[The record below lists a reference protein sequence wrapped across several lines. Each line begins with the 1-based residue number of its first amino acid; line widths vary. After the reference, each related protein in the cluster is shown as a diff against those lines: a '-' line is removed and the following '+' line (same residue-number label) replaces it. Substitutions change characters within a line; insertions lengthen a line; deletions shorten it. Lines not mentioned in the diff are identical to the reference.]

1 MDKEEDNEKLLAS
14 LMAGEPVKAD
24 EPEDKVDDPAPD
36 DKGTQAGELEL
47 PKYTKQ
53 IKAPKKTAEES
64 AAELR
69 RQRDEARKALAEKEE
84 QLAKASQAGT
94 IFDEVKKLIKK
105 DEVTPDDL
113 KQIFDDYDFTKREKE
128 ALEKNL
134 KETQAKLRDYDIN
147 SSPDF
152 IDNYLKPIELA
163 VESLKAEILPIIGD
177 EAMPVPNG
185 AAEELE
191 KLVESGNIT
200 PTSVKVALMKIKQA
214 YVDADIDYEM
224 PSVKNVTGYLLDI
237 AKGVSEKNKAYEEW
251 ESVKEQKKREQEE
264 AQQHRQG
271 IVQVKSRQERRKI
284 AQEFLDRFV
293 NNEDFDYLAEMHG
306 ADDVMTTIAEQ
317 HSFLT
322 DIMDD
327 PSKAPTYDGLLEA
340 FAKAKLFDRMIEEKK
355 GEMKLAIAKK
365 EKVKMEGVARP
376 ASQSQDASDP
386 TVKMLR
392 EMGVG
397 I

>member
-1 MDKEEDNEKLLAS
+1 MMSAVTLSTDESDDN
-14 LMAGEPVKAD
+14 G
-24 EPEDKVDDPAPD
+24 DDQKSD
-36 DKGTQAGELEL
+36 DKTPVAGELEL

-69 RQRDEARKALAEKEE
+69 RQRDEARQALAEKEE
-84 QLAKASQAGT
+84 QLAKANQAGT

-147 SSPDF
+147 SSPEF
-152 IDNYLKPIELA
+152 IESYVKPIEMA
-163 VESLKAEILPIIGD
+163 VESLKAEILPIIGN
-177 EAMPVPNG
+177 EPMPVPNG
-185 AAEELE
+185 AEDELE
-191 KLVESGNIT
+191 KLVASGNIN

-224 PSVKNVTGYLLDI
+224 PSVKNVTSYLLDI
-237 AKGVSEKNKAYEEW
+237 AKGVAEKNKAYEEW
-251 ESVKEQKKREQEE
+251 ETLKEEKKREQEE
-264 AQQHRQG
+264 SQKQRQG
-271 IVQVKSRQERRKI
+271 ITQVKSRQERRKI
-284 AQEFLDRFV
+284 AQEFLNRFV
-293 NNEDFDYLAEMHG
+293 QNEDFDYLAEMHG
-306 ADDVMTTIAEQ
+306 AEEVMSAIADQ

-322 DIMDD
+322 DVMDD

-365 EKVKMEGVARP
+365 ERVKLESVARP
-376 ASQSQDASDP
+376 AGSSSESSDP
-386 TVKMLR
+386 VLSKLK

-397 I
+397 V

>member
-1 MDKEEDNEKLLAS
+1 MPKEEDTEKLLSMMSAVT
-14 LMAGEPVKAD
+14 PPTD
-24 EPEDKVDDPAPD
+24 EPDDNGDDQKPD
-36 DKGTQAGELEL
+36 DKPPVAGELEL

-69 RQRDEARKALAEKEE
+69 RQRDEARQALAEKEE
-84 QLAKASQAGT
+84 QLAKANQAGT

-147 SSPDF
+147 SSPEF
-152 IDNYLKPIELA
+152 IESYVKPIEMA
-163 VESLKAEILPIIGD
+163 VESLKAEILPIIGN
-177 EAMPVPNG
+177 EPMPVPNG
-185 AAEELE
+185 AENELE
-191 KLVESGNIT
+191 KLVASGNIN

-224 PSVKNVTGYLLDI
+224 PSVKNVTSYLLDI
-237 AKGVSEKNKAYEEW
+237 AKGVADKNKAYEEW
-251 ESVKEQKKREQEE
+251 ETLKEEKKREQEE
-264 AQQHRQG
+264 SQKQRQG
-271 IVQVKSRQERRKI
+271 ITQVKSRQERRKI
-284 AQEFLDRFV
+284 AQEFLNRFV
-293 NNEDFDYLAEMHG
+293 QNEDFDYLAEMHG
-306 ADDVMTTIAEQ
+306 AEDVMSAIADQ

-322 DIMDD
+322 DVMDD

-365 EKVKMEGVARP
+365 ERVKLESVARP
-376 ASQSQDASDP
+376 AGSSSESSDP
-386 TVKMLR
+386 VLSKLK

-397 I
+397 V

>member
-1 MDKEEDNEKLLAS
+1 MPKEEDTEKLLSMMSAVT
-14 LMAGEPVKAD
+14 PPAD
-24 EPEDKVDDPAPD
+24 EPDDNGDDQKPD
-36 DKGTQAGELEL
+36 DKSPVAGELEL

-53 IKAPKKTAEES
+53 FKAPKKTAEES

-69 RQRDEARKALAEKEE
+69 RQRDEARQALAEKEE
-84 QLAKASQAGT
+84 QLAKANQAGT

-147 SSPDF
+147 SSPEF
-152 IDNYLKPIELA
+152 IESYVKPIEMA
-163 VESLKAEILPIIGD
+163 VESLKAEILPIIGN
-177 EAMPVPNG
+177 EPMPVPNG
-185 AAEELE
+185 AENELE
-191 KLVESGNIT
+191 KLVASGNIN

-224 PSVKNVTGYLLDI
+224 PSVKNVTSYLLDI
-237 AKGVSEKNKAYEEW
+237 AKGVADKNKAYEEW
-251 ESVKEQKKREQEE
+251 ETLKEEKKREQEE
-264 AQQHRQG
+264 SQKQRQG
-271 IVQVKSRQERRKI
+271 ITQVKSRQERRKI
-284 AQEFLDRFV
+284 AQEFLNRFV
-293 NNEDFDYLAEMHG
+293 QNEDFDYLAEMHG
-306 ADDVMTTIAEQ
+306 AEDVMSAIADQ

-322 DIMDD
+322 DVMDD

-365 EKVKMEGVARP
+365 ERVKLESVARP
-376 ASQSQDASDP
+376 AGSSSESSDP
-386 TVKMLR
+386 VLSKLK

-397 I
+397 V

>member
-1 MDKEEDNEKLLAS
+1 MPKEEDTEKLLAMMGS
-14 LMAGEPVKAD
+14 VI
-24 EPEDKVDDPAPD
+24 EDPKKEEVIEDNNDDPASPV
-36 DKGTQAGELEL
+36 AGELEL

-84 QLAKASQAGT
+84 QLAKASQAGN

-147 SSPDF
+147 SSPEF
-152 IDNYLKPIELA
+152 VENYVKPIEMA
-163 VESLKAEILPIIGD
+163 VESLKAEVLPIIGG
-177 EAMPVPNG
+177 EPMPVPNG
-185 AAEELE
+185 AEGELE

-224 PSVKNVTGYLLDI
+224 PSVKNVTNYLLDI
-237 AKGVSEKNKAYEEW
+237 AKGVADKNKAYQEW
-251 ESVKEQKKREQEE
+251 ESVKEEKKREQEE
-264 AQQHRQG
+264 SQKQRQG
-271 IVQVKSRQERRKI
+271 LVQVKSRQERRKI
-284 AQEFLDRFV
+284 AQEFLNRFV
-293 NNEDFDYLAEMHG
+293 QNEDFDYLAEMHG
-306 ADDVMTTIAEQ
+306 AEDVMSAIADQ
-317 HSFLT
+317 HSYLT
-322 DIMDD
+322 DVMDD
-327 PSKAPTYDGLLEA
+327 PAKAPTYDGLLEA

-365 EKVKMEGVARP
+365 ERVKLESVARP
-376 ASQSQDASDP
+376 AGGSTESSDP
-386 TVKMLR
+386 IMAKLK

-397 I
+397 V